1 MRRQIPRERH
11 FYMRSF
17 CFLLI
22 TFLSY
27 LFKLTGSNVH
37 NFIVWLIVQWSV
49 GEEERMKKKPL
60 LSVSRSSWNCTD
72 KSLCHLIACN
82 AILVLFCSVV
92 FLCRFCAQQFFVTFS
107 IAFCSVWF
115 AFARWM
121 ACHATQAAL
130 QGTNCLFV
138 YICACLN
145 RLLFTLLCRLKRR
158 LRCYCVAVILMVSL
172 GLEFSCSIPFTLAL
186 DIARTLLTIACSRRS
201 FFSFFIWNEV
211 QWYIR
216 YHNVQA
222 INKILIIVCGFVI
235 KRIYEIFIVIVF
247 TPWIR

>member
-1 MRRQIPRERH
+1 MKIYDVGLLIKLIRWRRKLFDSEKNIPSRQVLVPFRTERSVFWQFIVYFKRMRRQIPRERH

-49 GEEERMKKKPL
+49 GEEERMKKEPL

-130 QGTNCLFV
+130 
-138 YICACLN
+138 
-145 RLLFTLLCRLKRR
+145 
-158 LRCYCVAVILMVSL
+158 
-172 GLEFSCSIPFTLAL
+172 
-186 DIARTLLTIACSRRS
+186 
-201 FFSFFIWNEV
+201 
-211 QWYIR
+211 
-216 YHNVQA
+216 
-222 INKILIIVCGFVI
+222 
-235 KRIYEIFIVIVF
+235 
-247 TPWIR
+247 